1 MSYQIWCAPMWPIK
15 VFLGHQIGQGVFQ
28 KWRVPWTPS
37 KTLMMEL
44 KGASVVVMVVILLI
58 TGNAIADEHCFQ
70 QCLNNCDQLPVLCV
84 RLCLGKC
91 PPDPNLPQN
100 PVDLSHYYGKIGCS
114 LHQFHKFSHGTL
126 CLFIYIVLNLTLSLS
141 LSHIKMILFFLD
153 S

>member
-1 MSYQIWCAPMWPIK
+1 MWPIR

-28 KWRVPWTPS
+28 KWRVPWIPS

-58 TGNAIADEHCFQ
+58 TGNAIADDPCFQ

-100 PVDLSHYYGKIGCS
+100 PVDLSHYYCKIGCS
-114 LHQFHKFSHGTL
+114 LHQCHKFSHEYTQ
-126 CLFIYIVLNLTLSLS
+126 NLGLTIDPRVPHDDLM
-141 LSHIKMILFFLD
+141 HICKKLPDTSSPCSNLVFA
-153 S
+153 